1 MPLTGLPY
9 AEVDDSWLIIDT
21 FRYVTGESGLTM
33 KRHAT
38 IEGQSA
44 QENTAAEGDK
54 ARRAII
60 QSVAIVSDK
69 KFRPDITFTNPR

>member
-1 MPLTGLPY
+1 
-9 AEVDDSWLIIDT
+9 
-21 FRYVTGESGLTM
+21 M